1 MSRNRSFK
9 SFVIVLLLAALA
21 AAQDVASFEKRTTVK
36 KLDNGLTVVICERPE
51 APVFSFFT
59 HVDAGSVQDP
69 LGQTGLAHMFEH
81 MAFKGTDKIGTKDYA
96 AEKVALEKVE
106 QTYAAYIAERDKPVG
121 RDEKKL
127 KDLEKAWKDAV
138 AEADKYVKPNEFP
151 QIVEING
158 GEDLNANT
166 SDDETNYFY
175 SFPEN
180 RLELW
185 AYLESERFLHP
196 VMREFYK
203 ERNVV
208 IEERRMR
215 VDSNPIGR
223 LLEQFTTAAFQAH
236 EYHRPTI
243 GWMSDLNSF
252 SATDAKKFFDEYYIP
267 SNMVVTVV
275 GDVKASETMPI
286 IEKYFGRIPSRP
298 RPDERT
304 TTEPPQN
311 AERRVVL
318 QDMSQPLYLEG
329 YHRPDYRSPDD
340 AVYDAIADLMSSGR
354 TSRLY
359 RALVRDKKIAA
370 DSAGFTGLPGN
381 KYPHLFAFY
390 AFPLPGHKPEE
401 MADAIHV
408 EIEKL
413 KNEDIS
419 DEELKMIKTRA
430 KANLDPQP
438 GQQRRPGQQS
448 GFIPGA
454 LRRLARTVPLRWTA
468 STKSPKRTFAAWLI
482 KLLFQPIVQ
491 WELSKPSPLLQ
502 QRTKKEERNENS
514 SPAHSP
520 FDSSCHQRGSSASR
534 CASDEL
540 AADSDSASARVSSSG
555 AEAHRT
561 AEWHGDLSS
570 GRPRT
575 PGHRWHRT
583 HPRRLAVRAR
593 EQSRNAGYLRRS
605 LAHRWNQGA
614 NRGSTR
620 RLP

>member
-1 MSRNRSFK
+1 MSYYRSLK
-9 SFVIVLLLAALA
+9 SFAIVLVLAALA
-21 AAQDVASFEKRTTVK
+21 AAQDIASFEKRTTVK
-36 KLDNGLTVVICERPE
+36 KLDNGLTIVICERPE

-69 LGQTGLAHMFEH
+69 LGETGLAHMFEH
-81 MAFKGTDKIGTKDYA
+81 MAFKGTDKIGTTDYA
-96 AEKVALEKVE
+96 AEKIALEKVE

-121 RDEKKL
+121 RDETKL
-127 KDLEKAWKDAV
+127 KDLQKAWSDAT
-138 AEADKYVKPNEFP
+138 AEANKFVKPNEFP
-151 QIVEING
+151 QIVESNG

-215 VDSNPIGR
+215 TDSNPIGR

-236 EYHRPTI
+236 PYHRPTI

-252 SATDAKKFFDEYYIP
+252 SATDAKNFFDKYYIP

-286 IEKYFGRIPSRP
+286 LEKYFGRLPSRP
-298 RPDERT
+298 KPDERT

-318 QDMSQPLYLEG
+318 QEMSQPLYLEG
-329 YHRPDYRSPDD
+329 YHRPDYHSPDD
-340 AVYDAIADLMSSGR
+340 AVYDAIADLMSNGR

-390 AFPLPGHKPEE
+390 AFPLPGHKPDE
-401 MADAIHV
+401 MADAIHA

-413 KNEDIS
+413 KKEDIS

-430 KANLDPQP
+430 KANLIRGLGSNDGLASSLALYQARYDDWRELFRSVDRIDKVTKADI
-438 GQQRRPGQQS
+438 RRVANQTFVPTN
-448 GFIPGA
+448 
-454 LRRLARTVPLRWTA
+454 RTVGIIETKTA
-468 STKSPKRTFAAWLI
+468 AP
-482 KLLFQPIVQ
+482 
-491 WELSKPSPLLQ
+491 
-502 QRTKKEERNENS
+502 
-514 SPAHSP
+514 
-520 FDSSCHQRGSSASR
+520 
-534 CASDEL
+534 
-540 AADSDSASARVSSSG
+540 AADQKGG
-555 AEAHRT
+555 A
-561 AEWHGDLSS
+561 
-570 GRPRT
+570 
-575 PGHRWHRT
+575 
-583 HPRRLAVRAR
+583 
-593 EQSRNAGYLRRS
+593 Q
-605 LAHRWNQGA
+605 
-614 NRGSTR
+614 
-620 RLP
+620 

>member
-9 SFVIVLLLAALA
+9 SFAIVLVLAALA

-36 KLDNGLTVVICERPE
+36 KLANGLTVVICERPE

-96 AEKVALEKVE
+96 AEKIALEKVE
-106 QTYAAYIAERDKPVG
+106 QAYAAYLAERDKPVG

-138 AEADKYVKPNEFP
+138 AVADKYVKPNEFP

-286 IEKYFGRIPSRP
+286 IEKYFGRIPSRL

-430 KANLDPQP
+430 KANLIRSLGSNEGLANNLALYQARYDDWRELFRSVDRIDKVTKADV
-438 GQQRRPGQQS
+438 RRVANQTFVPTN
-448 GFIPGA
+448 
-454 LRRLARTVPLRWTA
+454 RTVGIIE
-468 STKSPKRTFAAWLI
+468 TKPAA
-482 KLLFQPIVQ
+482 P
-491 WELSKPSPLLQ
+491 
-502 QRTKKEERNENS
+502 
-514 SPAHSP
+514 
-520 FDSSCHQRGSSASR
+520 
-534 CASDEL
+534 
-540 AADSDSASARVSSSG
+540 AADQKGG
-555 AEAHRT
+555 A
-561 AEWHGDLSS
+561 
-570 GRPRT
+570 
-575 PGHRWHRT
+575 
-583 HPRRLAVRAR
+583 
-593 EQSRNAGYLRRS
+593 Q
-605 LAHRWNQGA
+605 
-614 NRGSTR
+614 
-620 RLP
+620 

>member
-1 MSRNRSFK
+1 MSYKRFLK
-9 SFVIVLLLAALA
+9 SFAIVLVLAVVA
-21 AAQDVASFEKRTTVK
+21 AAQDLASFEKRTTVK
-36 KLDNGLTVVICERPE
+36 TLDNGLTVVICERPE
-51 APVFSFFT
+51 APVFSFYT

-81 MAFKGTDKIGTKDYA
+81 MAFKGTDKIGTTDYA

-106 QTYAAYIAERDKPVG
+106 QVYAAYIAERDKPVG
-121 RDEKKL
+121 RDEQKL
-127 KDLEKAWKDAV
+127 KELQKAWMDAV
-138 AEADKYVKPNEFP
+138 AEANKYVKPNEFP
-151 QIVEING
+151 QIVENNG

-166 SDDETNYFY
+166 ADDETNYFY

-243 GWMSDLNSF
+243 GWMSDLNTF
-252 SATDAKKFFDEYYIP
+252 SATDAKKFFDKYYIP
-267 SNMVVTVV
+267 SNMVVAVV
-275 GDVKASETMPI
+275 GDVKASETMPV

-298 RPDERT
+298 KPDERT

-311 AERRVVL
+311 AERRVIL

-329 YHRPDYRSPDD
+329 YHRPDYRSADD
-340 AVYDAIADLMSSGR
+340 AVYDAIADLMSNGR

-390 AFPLPGHKPEE
+390 AFPLPGHKPDE

-430 KANLDPQP
+430 KANLIRGLGSNEGLANDLAIYQARYDDWRELFRSVDRIDKVSKADI
-438 GQQRRPGQQS
+438 RRVAKQTFVPTN
-448 GFIPGA
+448 
-454 LRRLARTVPLRWTA
+454 RTVGIIE
-468 STKSPKRTFAAWLI
+468 TKAAA
-482 KLLFQPIVQ
+482 
-491 WELSKPSPLLQ
+491 
-502 QRTKKEERNENS
+502 
-514 SPAHSP
+514 PAT
-520 FDSSCHQRGSSASR
+520 DQKG
-534 CASDEL
+534 
-540 AADSDSASARVSSSG
+540 G
-555 AEAHRT
+555 A
-561 AEWHGDLSS
+561 
-570 GRPRT
+570 
-575 PGHRWHRT
+575 
-583 HPRRLAVRAR
+583 
-593 EQSRNAGYLRRS
+593 Q
-605 LAHRWNQGA
+605 
-614 NRGSTR
+614 
-620 RLP
+620 